1 MFCRSSL
8 LSEKKTAVRADHI
21 QASALQLNL
30 PICAL
35 SGSNLKPVTDSVQS
49 TPVLL
54 HQPYQTDVE
63 QLL

>member
-1 MFCRSSL
+1 M
-8 LSEKKTAVRADHI
+8 RADHI

-63 QLL
+63 